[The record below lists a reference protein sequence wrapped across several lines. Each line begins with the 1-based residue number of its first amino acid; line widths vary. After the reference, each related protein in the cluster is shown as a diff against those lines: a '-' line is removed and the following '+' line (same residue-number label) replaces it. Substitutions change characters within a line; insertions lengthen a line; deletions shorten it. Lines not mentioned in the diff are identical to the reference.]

1 MGLNTA
7 LSGAVSCL
15 SLPRHKR
22 KLAMTLAGCA
32 LVGLLI
38 VFVQVLLGA
47 VAQGDLRRRNDAAVA
62 DATWRCQALRGVA
75 ARVACLASLRS
86 QAGAH

>member
-1 MGLNTA
+1 MTPSPLA
-7 LSGAVSCL
+7 LTCSA
-15 SLPRHKR
+15 LPGQMR
-22 KLAMTLAGCA
+22 KLAMALAACT

-62 DATWRCQALRGVA
+62 DATWRCKALRGVA
-75 ARVACLASLRS
+75 ASAACLASLHS
-86 QAGAH
+86 QQSAP